1 MLSASVEVITIL
13 VNSKALA
20 RACVV
25 LELAQVRD
33 WQSQL
38 LAVPGNPVLN
48 HLLLVESFG
57 EARGV
62 PERVEKCEGGP
73 VEKFALGGRTRF
85 PRRRA

>member
-13 VNSKALA
+13 VNSKARA

-38 LAVPGNPVLN
+38 LAVPRNPVLN

-57 EARGV
+57 RGEARGV
-62 PERVEKCEGGP
+62 P
-73 VEKFALGGRTRF
+73 
-85 PRRRA
+85 